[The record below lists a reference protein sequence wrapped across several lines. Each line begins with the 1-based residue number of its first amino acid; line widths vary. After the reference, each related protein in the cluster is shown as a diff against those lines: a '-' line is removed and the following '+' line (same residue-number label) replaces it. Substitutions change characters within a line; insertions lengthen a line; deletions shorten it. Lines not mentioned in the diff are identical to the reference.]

1 MSVSGTGHRG
11 RDGTAVK
18 PGDEVT
24 VHQLLGRIAYFHAL
38 FIEPA
43 LAAHEQ
49 PGTGKRC
56 CNHEDATGPGQPD
69 VGTMLDGTAWAVL
82 DEIARTL
89 AGHLLPCPKS
99 ERHCCA
105 TCRVADS
112 GAAITQAWMISEH
125 RAYHRPPPADRLR
138 QASCTTVATRLA
150 LVFARQYDTYCPALS
165 EAEASDASPL
175 PDSDELPL
183 TGELLALW
191 LNPLAATSS
200 PVVSWLNHCTDLN
213 DIHRVLQQRGTTK

>member
-1 MSVSGTGHRG
+1 M
-11 RDGTAVK
+11 K

-43 LAAHEQ
+43 LPATEQ
-49 PGTGKRC
+49 PGTGKPC

-69 VGTMLDGTAWAVL
+69 VGTMLHGTAWAVL
-82 DEIARTL
+82 DEIACTL

-99 ERHCCA
+99 DRHCCT
-105 TCRVADS
+105 TCRVAAS
-112 GAAITQAWMISEH
+112 GAAIAQAWLITEH
-125 RAYHRPPPADRLR
+125 RAYRRPPPADRLR
-138 QASCTTVATRLA
+138 QAIRTTAAARLA
-150 LVFARQYDTYCPALS
+150 LVFVRQYDTYCPASS
-165 EAEASDASPL
+165 EVKVAHTSPL

-191 LNPLAATSS
+191 QDPLAATSS

>member
-1 MSVSGTGHRG
+1 M
-11 RDGTAVK
+11 K

-43 LAAHEQ
+43 LTDDQ
-49 PGTGKRC
+49 LGTGEPC
-56 CNHEDATGPGQPD
+56 CNHQDTTGPGQPD
-69 VGTMLDGTAWAVL
+69 VGMMLADTAWTVL

-89 AGHLLPCPKS
+89 GEHLLPCPKS
-99 ERHCCA
+99 DRHCCA
-105 TCRVADS
+105 TCRVAAS
-112 GAAITQAWMISEH
+112 GAAIGQAWTITEH
-125 RAYHRPPPADRLR
+125 RAYRRPPPTDHLR
-138 QASCTTVATRLA
+138 QASRTTAAIRLA
-150 LVFARQYDTYCPALS
+150 RVFARQYGTHCLALS
-165 EAEASDASPL
+165 KSEAADTSPL

-191 LNPLAATSS
+191 QDPLAAPSA